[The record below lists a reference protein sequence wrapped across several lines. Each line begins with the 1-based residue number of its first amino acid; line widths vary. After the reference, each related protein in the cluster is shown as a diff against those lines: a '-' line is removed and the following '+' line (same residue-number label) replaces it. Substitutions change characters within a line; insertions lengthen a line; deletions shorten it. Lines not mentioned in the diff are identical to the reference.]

1 MHRGKRIINGSNSLI
16 GSILKIFSFWPRNN
30 RQTRKYTTDI
40 LFDENKVVEKM
51 DVTGSFN
58 KEVIIRNRLEVDK
71 NFMAELE
78 KAFYHPSV
86 FDYREIEG
94 GKLIV
99 TTFQITHDRGP
110 IRFIDGRRI
119 EALDLGVGKDGKNT
133 YICKEGKRFIIDKSE
148 FDTVMKDGIDVL
160 SRDKIILTKEQ
171 LNIIRANMDELRVDN
186 ISESKIEELEGNE
199 FEKDL
204 EPIYIKFAKMYD
216 IKVKNWIDRD

>member
-1 MHRGKRIINGSNSLI
+1 MHRGKRIINSNNSLI
-16 GSILKIFSFWPRNN
+16 GSIFKLFNFWPRNN
-30 RQTRKYTTDI
+30 RQTRKYTTDT
-40 LFDENKVVEKM
+40 LFDESKVVKKM
-51 DVTGSFN
+51 DVTKSFN
-58 KEVIIRNRLEVDK
+58 EEELVNNKILLKEK
-71 NFMAELE
+71 FMAELE

-119 EALDLGVGKDGKNT
+119 EALDLGVGKDGRNT
-133 YICKEGKRFIIDKSE
+133 YICKEGKRFIINKSE

-160 SRDKIILTKEQ
+160 SQNKIILTKEQ
-171 LNIIRANMDELRVDN
+171 LNIIRENTDKLSVNN

-204 EPIYIKFAKMYD
+204 EPMYIKFAKMHD
-216 IKVKNWIDRD
+216 IKVKELIDRD